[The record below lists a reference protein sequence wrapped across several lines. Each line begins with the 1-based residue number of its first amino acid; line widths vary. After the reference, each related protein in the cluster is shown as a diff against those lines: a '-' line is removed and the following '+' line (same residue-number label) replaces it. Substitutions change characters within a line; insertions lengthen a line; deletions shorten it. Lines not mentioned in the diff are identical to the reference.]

1 LLERRKKK
9 NRERGEKKN
18 GGEAT
23 ADFVGFPLFLSIYP
37 SQLSLSTH
45 TSKASGSPPRQRQG
59 GPVPFN
65 SNSRERDLGER
76 VSSVFCF

>member
-1 LLERRKKK
+1 M
-9 NRERGEKKN
+9 RERGGKRRRGEK
-18 GGEAT
+18 ET
-23 ADFVGFPLFLSIYP
+23 PT
-37 SQLSLSTH
+37 TH

>member
-1 LLERRKKK
+1 MLERRKKMD
-9 NRERGEKKN
+9 RERGEKKN

-37 SQLSLSTH
+37 SQLSL